1 VLNLNKPRLIT
12 EEIAGD
18 GDAQLIRE
26 ERAGDGLRE
35 IAGDGEKLS
44 SLQRREQVSE

>member
-1 VLNLNKPRLIT
+1 MLILNKTQLIT

-26 ERAGDGLRE
+26 ER
-35 IAGDGEKLS
+35 
-44 SLQRREQVSE
+44 EQAMDYER